1 MGKYDASIDLPMYG
15 KTVIHTVPICEGSGC
30 LAVCQFICTE
40 RERMMINDDGAYH
53 PENTSHFR
61 LLTLLLTFVQK
72 HLDVVM
78 PKPVTAPPPV
88 LEAAG
93 SRNPSKRSS
102 VVSVENQQED
112 AELNKAAVKLQS
124 VQRGRLARRSTTVLK
139 EEEMRRRSSTSTVE
153 RTGTRGKRASMSA

>member
-1 MGKYDASIDLPMYG
+1 MSNQVEGSKYDASIDLPMYG

-40 RERMMINDDGAYH
+40 RERMGSVSDDGAYH

-78 PKPVTAPPPV
+78 PKPQTAPPPI
-88 LEAAG
+88 EAVG
-93 SRNPSKRSS
+93 SRQPSKKSA
-102 VVSVENQQED
+102 EQE
-112 AELNKAAVKLQS
+112 AQEQEEKEQEAAAVKLQAIH
-124 VQRGRLARRSTTVLK
+124 RGRLARRS
-139 EEEMRRRSSTSTVE
+139 
-153 RTGTRGKRASMSA
+153 